1 MKIERAKQLAESFRH
16 QRILVVGDLML
27 DKYIHGAVERISP
40 EAPVPVV
47 RVTRDRQVPGGAA
60 NVAWNVC
67 AFGGQAVIAGL
78 VGDDIAGRDLLSLMA
93 AQGVCT
99 DAVRMVKGLQ
109 TTVKMRVLADRQQ
122 VVRVDWDTDPEFP
135 QADVDAFCEVVAKQ
149 IGTCTGVVIEDY
161 SKGIVRQEVMDAVL
175 SAAKKK
181 GIPVGLD
188 PKDNLNLKIKGITLA
203 TPNYKEAQ
211 VCAGL
216 PAKSPPPGDPMNDVS
231 LRDAT
236 EILMKN
242 WEPKQL
248 LVTLGPNGMYLVSPD
263 RPPRVSPTRA
273 REVYDV
279 SGAGDTVISTCVLAL
294 ASGASLDEAAVLGN
308 NAAGVVVGKLGT
320 ATCSP
325 EELLASV
332 EINEHPA

>member
-1 MKIERAKQLAESFRH
+1 MKNERARQLMEAFRN

-27 DKYIHGAVERISP
+27 DKYIHGSVERISP

-47 RVTRDRQVPGGAA
+47 RVARERQVPGGAA

-67 AFGGQAVIAGL
+67 AFGGQAVIAGV
-78 VGDDIAGRDLLSLMA
+78 VGNDAPGRDLVSLMA
-93 AQGVCT
+93 GQGICT
-99 DAVRMVKGLQ
+99 DAVRAVEGIH

-122 VVRVDWDTDPEFP
+122 VVRVDWDPDPEYP
-135 QADVDAFCEVVAKQ
+135 AADVDAFCERVSKE
-149 IGTCTGVVIEDY
+149 IESCTGVVIEDY

-175 SAAKKK
+175 SAARKK

-188 PKDNLNLKIKGITLA
+188 PKDNLNLRIKGITLA

-216 PAKSPPPGDPMNDVS
+216 PAKSAPPGNPLNDPS
-231 LRDAT
+231 LRRAA
-236 EILMKN
+236 EILLET
-242 WEPKQL
+242 WEPEQL
-248 LVTLGPNGMYLVSPD
+248 LVTLGPNGMYLASTGVA
-263 RPPRVSPTRA
+263 PRVIPTRA

-279 SGAGDTVISTCVLAL
+279 SGAGDTVIATCVMSLA
-294 ASGASLDEAAVLGN
+294 AGATFDEAAVLGN

-325 EELLASV
+325 DELLASV
-332 EINEHPA
+332 EANECQA